1 MKSLGELALAIE
13 GTTTHVDRRR
23 NERIAQSGRVE
34 QSQGQAAER
43 DLKKVMKMVS
53 DLLDQLQTEGGIDLI
68 GSDLDEKGLQAV
80 ITIDATFLSNSALA
94 ELVDGEYTV
103 LGKVSRFLGSDSD
116 ESINLLRKTSLSMMD
131 DQAIEDLT
139 LALNQTNQHG
149 VNIPRIVTKIEAPVI
164 QVLPI
169 AIFA

>member
-1 MKSLGELALAIE
+1 M
-13 GTTTHVDRRR
+13 
-23 NERIAQSGRVE
+23 
-34 QSQGQAAER
+34 
-43 DLKKVMKMVS
+43 
-53 DLLDQLQTEGGIDLI
+53 
-68 GSDLDEKGLQAV
+68 
-80 ITIDATFLSNSALA
+80 
-94 ELVDGEYTV
+94 

-116 ESINLLRKTSLSMMD
+116 ESINLLRKTSLNMMD